1 MVYCVDHQAL
11 SVARFCRADQLA
23 TADTCLFYRE
33 GLQKIRDAYEQNP
46 RLGDA
51 ATVMEQL
58 DESSH
63 TVDQLLAD
71 INKYEVRGC
80 VFSAKL

>member
-1 MVYCVDHQAL
+1 MVYCVHHQAL

-71 INKYEVRGC
+71 INKYEVRGR

>member
-1 MVYCVDHQAL
+1 
-11 SVARFCRADQLA
+11 
-23 TADTCLFYRE
+23 
-33 GLQKIRDAYEQNP
+33 
-46 RLGDA
+46 
-51 ATVMEQL
+51 VMEQL

-71 INKYEVRGC
+71 INKYEVRGR